1 MTERRQLPTRR
12 PNQTFELIHDNTK
25 FAITIGYDPVTKEAR
40 EVFTHGAK
48 VGSMMDAIL
57 DDSCILLSVA
67 LQNDIKASSLA
78 GSMGFHGVDNEP
90 SSIIGRLVR
99 LLAQQEAAK

>member
-1 MTERRQLPTRR
+1 MTERERLPTRR
-12 PNQTFELIHDNTK
+12 PNQTFELIHDNTT
-25 FAITIGYDPVTKEAR
+25 FAVTIGYDPATKEAR

-67 LQNDIKASSLA
+67 LQHGIKASSVA
-78 GSMGFHGVDNEP
+78 GSMGYHGVDNEP
-90 SSIIGRLVR
+90 SSIVGRLVN
-99 LLAQQEAAK
+99 LLAEQEQGK

>member
-1 MTERRQLPTRR
+1 MIERQRLPSRR
-12 PNQTFELIHDNTK
+12 PNQTFELVHDRTT
-25 FAITIGYDPVTKEAR
+25 FAITIGYDPATKEAR

-67 LQNDIKASSLA
+67 LQNGIKASSLTE
-78 GSMGFHGVDNEP
+78 SMGYHGVNNEP
-90 SSIIGRLVR
+90 SSIIGRLVN
-99 LLAQQEAAK
+99 LLAKQERT

>member
-1 MTERRQLPTRR
+1 MTERQQLPTRR

-25 FAITIGYDPVTKEAR
+25 FAVTIGYDLATKEAR

-67 LQNDIKASSLA
+67 LQNGIKASSLTE
-78 GSMGFHGVDNEP
+78 SMGYHGVNSEP
-90 SSIIGRLVR
+90 SSIVGRLVN
-99 LLAQQEAAK
+99 LLAEQELGK

>member
-1 MTERRQLPTRR
+1 MTDRQRLPIRR
-12 PNQTFELIHDNTK
+12 PNQTFELVHNRTP
-25 FAITIGYDPVTKEAR
+25 FAITIGYDPATKEAR

-67 LQNDIKASSLA
+67 LQNGIKASSLA
-78 GSMGFHGVDNEP
+78 GSMGYHGVDKEP
-90 SSIIGRLVR
+90 SSIVGRLVN
-99 LLAQQEAAK
+99 LLAGQEEK

>member
-1 MTERRQLPTRR
+1 MKERRRLPNRR
-12 PNQTFELIHDNTK
+12 PNQTFELVRDRTT
-25 FAITIGYDPVTKEAR
+25 FAVTIGYDPVTKEAR

-67 LQNDIKASSLA
+67 LQHGITASSLTE
-78 GSMGFHGVDNEP
+78 SMGYHGVDNEP
-90 SSIIGRLVR
+90 SSIVRRLVN
-99 LLAQQEAAK
+99 LLAEQEKY